1 MKRAVVIFLI
11 FIFLFLGIMIGS
23 NSSSLDNSKLSEE
36 LKDFEGQITLPNN
49 DYHGRDVQE
58 VVPNIFA
65 KIGKKVEVI
74 IDKTFGAT
82 KGVIK
87 KIID

>member
-49 DYHGRDVQE
+49 DYHGRDNQE
-58 VVPNIFA
+58 VVPNLLL
-65 KIGKKVEVI
+65 KLGKKL
-74 IDKTFGAT
+74 KRL
-82 KGVIK
+82 
-87 KIID
+87 

>member
-49 DYHGRDVQE
+49 DYHGRDNQE
-58 VVPNIFA
+58 VVPNLFA
-65 KIGKKVEVI
+65 KIGKKVEAI
-74 IDKTFGAT
+74 IDKTFDAT
-82 KGVIK
+82 KDAIK